1 MEEELK
7 LHLNKFATSPFL
19 FVGSGISRR
28 YLGLET
34 WADLLGRITE
44 EIGMAN
50 SFRYYLSKAN
60 GDLPEV
66 ASIIAEEFYDL
77 WWKEERFEESRTEF
91 QDKVKTSQC
100 PFKFE
105 ITKYIRN
112 KGLTNIKELE
122 QEINLFRKINID
134 GIITTNWDL
143 FLESIFPDFSLFIG
157 QESILFQDYISVGD
171 VYKIHGCSSK
181 PNSLV
186 LTTSDYENFN
196 NKNPYLAAKLLTIF
210 IEQPIIFLGYSL
222 NDHNIQEILKSI
234 ITCLSRNNID
244 KLKDRLIFCEWIP
257 EDVEPTMIDSTLL
270 ISDTVLP
277 IKLIR
282 LNNFSPLYTV
292 LANNKKR
299 LPIKILR
306 NMKDMVFDF
315 VKSSQSKSKV
325 FVSEDLD
332 EIEDIEKVEFFY
344 GVGVRDKLSEV
355 GYTGIHLRD
364 LLRDIVLTNNW
375 NPEKVAKNVIPN
387 INGTYIP
394 YFKYLQKGNFLGD
407 NGEIPDDD
415 KTLEFSP
422 AFIEKVNSIQK
433 QNFYPAQ
440 NYSRKADEINQKY
453 STLEELIKGEDFAHI
468 LYYTPLL
475 ETNKI
480 NLELLHNF
488 LKENLNNKT
497 LSNTYFRKIIC
508 LYDYLANKNG
518 G

>member
-7 LHLNKFATSPFL
+7 IHLNKFATSPFL

-34 WADLLGRITE
+34 WADLLGKITD

-77 WWKEERFEESRTEF
+77 WWKEERFKESRKEF
-91 QDKVKTSQC
+91 QDKVRTSQC

-122 QEINLFRKINID
+122 HEINLFRKVNID

-143 FLESIFPDFSLFIG
+143 FLESIFPDFSVFIG

-171 VYKIHGCSSK
+171 VYKIHGCSSN

-186 LTTSDYENFN
+186 LTSSDYENFN

-234 ITCLSRNNID
+234 IACLSRHNID

-257 EDVEPTMIDSTLL
+257 DDVEPTMIDSTLL

-315 VKSSQSKSKV
+315 VKSNQSKSKV
-325 FVSEDLD
+325 FVSDDLD
-332 EIEDIEKVEFFY
+332 EIENIEK
-344 GVGVRDKLSEV
+344 S
-355 GYTGIHLRD
+355 
-364 LLRDIVLTNNW
+364 
-375 NPEKVAKNVIPN
+375 
-387 INGTYIP
+387 
-394 YFKYLQKGNFLGD
+394 
-407 NGEIPDDD
+407 
-415 KTLEFSP
+415 
-422 AFIEKVNSIQK
+422 
-433 QNFYPAQ
+433 
-440 NYSRKADEINQKY
+440 
-453 STLEELIKGEDFAHI
+453 
-468 LYYTPLL
+468 
-475 ETNKI
+475 
-480 NLELLHNF
+480 
-488 LKENLNNKT
+488 
-497 LSNTYFRKIIC
+497 
-508 LYDYLANKNG
+508 
-518 G
+518 